1 MKLLLR
7 LDSYLNKVEGSFL
20 IAFLGLMVVL
30 AFLQVILRNV
40 FSSGIMWADILLRHL
55 VLWIG
60 FLGAALA
67 TSRKRH
73 INIDALT
80 RFLPTKPRHAV
91 GVLTDL
97 FAAAI
102 CYLLFRSSITFVQNE
117 IAEKTTIYADIPAW
131 CGEIIIP
138 IGFGLLVVHFVIR
151 GVLSA
156 RELFSKGQAA

>member
-20 IAFLGLMVVL
+20 ITFLGLMVVL

-97 FAAAI
+97 FAAGI